1 MSIQQLTALLFELE
15 KNESII
21 SSDYL
26 ENNIPIVNEI
36 VNLANE
42 LLITNNGHCN
52 YKNMSVLEKH
62 NFNVFPLEVD
72 SFGWLVAGIHT
83 DKGII
88 IYG

>member
-1 MSIQQLTALLFELE
+1 MSIQQLIALLFELE
-15 KNESII
+15 KNDSIT

-26 ENNIPIVNEI
+26 ADSIPIVNEI

-52 YKNMSVLEKH
+52 YKNMSVLENN
-62 NFNVFPLEVD
+62 NFNV
-72 SFGWLVAGIHT
+72 AGINT
-83 DKGII
+83 DKGVI